1 MRYRFTDQNLV
12 VHILLDRTSSAAFQD
27 GARKIGKPSRHSR
40 LSKTPRVRVTSRASP
55 TGHQISAARRSHQ
68 GFRSLRRALP
78 ADIDVLRTMP
88 RLAANATPNPQKAD
102 RYPFQ
107 F

>member
-1 MRYRFTDQNLV
+1 TNIADARHFGRKRDKLTHRSKLS
-12 VHILLDRTSSAAFQD
+12 RTLH
-27 GARKIGKPSRHSR
+27 ARA
-40 LSKTPRVRVTSRASP
+40 TVRASP
-55 TGHQISAARRSHQ
+55 TGHQTLAARRSRQ

-88 RLAANATPNPQKAD
+88 RLAASAAPNPQKAD

-107 F
+107 LSSRQDSHHSQSHKS